1 MTSLLTLLHP
11 LKRQCTCLLGIT
23 SGMDL
28 QEDVK
33 GAEEFVKGEIT
44 RLLSGRCEAWE
55 MVMTGGLWRV
65 TGQQV
70 ASAAEGTAPAD
81 GEEVRGPHAS
91 LAVRLSVRSHA
102 ALLFLSYD
110 TDRESIPRHSA
121 KIF

>member
-1 MTSLLTLLHP
+1 MAFYNLAG
-11 LKRQCTCLLGIT
+11 RV
-23 SGMDL
+23 L

-70 ASAAEGTAPAD
+70 ASAAEGTAPAE

-91 LAVRLSVRSHA
+91 LAVRLSVNLLPSCSHLWPCLIA
-102 ALLFLSYD
+102 ELCMGEVLTQPTLPVC
-110 TDRESIPRHSA
+110 I
-121 KIF
+121 

>member
-1 MTSLLTLLHP
+1 MALYDLAG
-11 LKRQCTCLLGIT
+11 QV
-23 SGMDL
+23 L

-70 ASAAEGTAPAD
+70 ASAAEGTAPAE

-91 LAVRLSVRSHA
+91 LAVRLSVMTLHSCPHPSTYSIA
-102 ALLFLSYD
+102 ELCK
-110 TDRESIPRHSA
+110 REVLAHPAPPETESASEVNEHS
-121 KIF
+121 